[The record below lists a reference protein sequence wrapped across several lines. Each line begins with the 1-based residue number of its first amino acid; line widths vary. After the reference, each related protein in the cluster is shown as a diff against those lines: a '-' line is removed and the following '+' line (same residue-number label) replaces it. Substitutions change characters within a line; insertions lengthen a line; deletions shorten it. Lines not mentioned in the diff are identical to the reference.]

1 MRTESLKT
9 FIALARCNN
18 FTKTAQELLVVQST
32 VSSRIKELESE
43 LGQKL
48 FARDKNNV
56 ILTAAGEMFLSTAM
70 KIVAMEESA
79 IAKINMS
86 IKYADNLTIAC
97 AHTLFDCYVLG
108 DTIKFMRENPDISLK
123 LNIAHSSEIIAD
135 LGVYDLDIA
144 YTYCPFHHLRYICKP
159 FVTEEFV
166 LVTNGANRKYLHG
179 VTKNELL
186 DLPIISSDLVIGHN
200 FGELI
205 PEQKIYPLDVNIVSR
220 IIPFLK
226 GGNWYSFLPVG
237 VVKKDIE
244 EGILIEIPL
253 KDMPLH
259 KQQSYVIY
267 KRYHKKSAGLSRWIE
282 SNSKKYDFTRK
293 N

>member
-9 FIALARCNN
+9 FITLACCRN

-43 LGQKL
+43 LDQKL

-56 ILTAAGEMFLSTAM
+56 ILTAAGEMFLNTAM

-86 IKYADNLTIAC
+86 LKYVDNLTIAC
-97 AHTLFDCYVLG
+97 AHTLFDCYISK
-108 DTIKFMRENPDISLK
+108 DSIKFMRENPDISLK
-123 LNIAHSSEIIAD
+123 LDIAHSSEIIAD
-135 LGVYDLDIA
+135 LGVYNLDVA

-159 FVTEEFV
+159 FIKEEFI
-166 LVTNGANRKYLHG
+166 LVTNSANRKYLRG
-179 VTKNELL
+179 ITKKELL
-186 DLPIISSDLVIGHN
+186 DVPIISSDLVSGHD
-200 FGELI
+200 FVELI
-205 PEQKIYPLDVNIVSR
+205 PEQKLYPLDVNIVSR

-226 GGNWYSFLPVG
+226 GGNWYSFLPIG

-244 EGILIEIPL
+244 KGSLIEIPL

-267 KRYHKKSAGLSRWIE
+267 KRSHKKSAGLSRWLE
-282 SNSKKYDFTRK
+282 SNVLKKSC
-293 N
+293 